1 MAWLRVELEGRPF
14 LLRIEVEEVELTYSI
29 FLTDLERVWSEVVKE
44 GQFGVRWR
52 KHNSEL
58 EGMEEVEGLREVA
71 AMVGRMGEG
80 VRAEVGEE
88 EVSLTLAWVSE
99 GLPLH
104 YSVTLTRADPALLYR
119 AVTRPLLSSLSSL
132 LSQRSALTSLLRAKD
147 LELEDLRAGGATL
160 SVPHLATPWH
170 NQEAW
175 LKEQEQQ
182 EVADPLALLSCREVA
197 QLMALPRRAP
207 DPATQETPDSV
218 DGAAAPKARSKAPPA
233 AVSGPPKLSYKRPP
247 GARPDLSKYRDK
259 TGAEK
264 KAKLDKL

>member
-1 MAWLRVELEGRPF
+1 MAWLRVELEGRAF
-14 LLRIEVEEVELTYSI
+14 LLRMEVEEVQLTYSI

-44 GQFGVRWR
+44 GQFGVRWG

-88 EVSLTLAWVSE
+88 EVSLNLAWVSE

-104 YSVTLTRADPALLYR
+104 YSVTLTRADPALLYS
-119 AVTRPLLSSLSSL
+119 AVTLPLLSSLSSL
-132 LSQRSALTSLLRAKD
+132 LSQRSSLSSLLRAKD

-160 SVPHLATPWH
+160 SVPHLATPWY
-170 NQEAW
+170 NREAW
-175 LKEQEQQ
+175 LKGQEQQ
-182 EVADPLALLSCREVA
+182 EVADPLALLSSQEVA
-197 QLMALPRRAP
+197 QLMALPRRRAP
-207 DPATQETPDSV
+207 DPATQDSV
-218 DGAAAPKARSKAPPA
+218 DGAAAPKARAKAPAA

-247 GARPDLSKYRDK
+247 GARPDLSKCRDK
-259 TGAEK
+259 SGAEK
-264 KAKLDKL
+264 KARLDKL